1 MPVMSMYKH
10 NRNIPVTTWL
20 NIKVLK
26 LKLPSPCQWWR
37 YIHVQTQQEYRSH
50 YMVKHDGVEVKA
62 ALTRSVR
69 AMYRNMPAATAK
81 IQVCTTSSVATARL
95 M

>member
-37 YIHVQTQQEYRSH
+37 YMY
-50 YMVKHDGVEVKA
+50 KHNKNIGVTTW
-62 ALTRSVR
+62 L
-69 AMYRNMPAATAK
+69 NMTVLKLKLHSPG
-81 IQVCTTSSVATARL
+81 Q
-95 M
+95 